1 MDKIKN
7 ANELF
12 TTIGLQL
19 PKTTSASIRSN
30 NRISYYNEKVKPLE
44 NQPPKRFFIDMDGTL
59 CRFHDEVKYLE
70 RMWEKGFFENL
81 KPFQEMVDGIKLYIA
96 KHPNTEVYILSAAI
110 EGEPPYCRAE
120 KCAWLDKH
128 LPEIDSQHRILT
140 KVGKP
145 KADYIPG
152 GITMNDILIDDY
164 NVGLEQWQQDG
175 GRAIK
180 CVNNINHK
188 GLHGKLWEG
197 ELINNSSSP
206 AQICTELE
214 KITMQNTKNIKMAR
228 KMMNYGRK

>member
-30 NRISYYNEKVKPLE
+30 DSISYYNEKVKL
-44 NQPPKRFFIDMDGTL
+44 L
-59 CRFHDEVKYLE
+59 
-70 RMWEKGFFENL
+70 
-81 KPFQEMVDGIKLYIA
+81 
-96 KHPNTEVYILSAAI
+96 
-110 EGEPPYCRAE
+110 
-120 KCAWLDKH
+120 
-128 LPEIDSQHRILT
+128 
-140 KVGKP
+140 
-145 KADYIPG
+145 
-152 GITMNDILIDDY
+152 
-164 NVGLEQWQQDG
+164 
-175 GRAIK
+175 
-180 CVNNINHK
+180 NHK

-206 AQICTELE
+206 AQICAELE